1 VVRRLL
7 KLYFWLTAALAVVAG
22 AIMAGIFLGVVLDVL
37 MRDFGFQSPRAI
49 EPMAEYG
56 LLYITMLG
64 SPWLLRTKGMI
75 IVESFRMVV
84 PLGPRRILEVVVYL
98 ASGTV
103 CFLLAWYAGYQT
115 VFSWVHNQADQ
126 RAITVPLYYAYA
138 PMSLSFLLM
147 GIEFARRLIAHES
160 LYGQSAT
167 EHETI

>member
-1 VVRRLL
+1 MRRLL
-7 KLYFWLTAALAVVAG
+7 QLYVGLTTALAAIAG
-22 AIMAGIFLGVVLDVL
+22 AIMASIFLGVVVDVL
-37 MRDFGFQSPRAI
+37 LRDLGFQSPRAI

-75 IVESFRMVV
+75 IVESFRMALPV
-84 PLGPRRILEVVVYL
+84 GPRRILEVAVYL
-98 ASGTV
+98 ASGVV

-115 VFSWVHNQADQ
+115 VFSWAYNQADQ
-126 RAITVPLYYAYA
+126 RAIAVPLYYAYA

-147 GIEFARRLIAHES
+147 GIEFVRRLVAHES